1 MIFNEK
7 IEIDTA
13 GRGTVDLTG
22 EIRRLVKH
30 SGVTAGLCHVFI
42 HHTSASLMICENADP
57 SVRRD
62 LERYMAKTA
71 PDGNTEY
78 EHDAEGPDDM
88 AAHIRSLLTGSELTV
103 PVIDGRPALG
113 TWQGIY
119 LWEHRHRPHRRSL
132 TVTVMGEK

>member
-7 IEIDTA
+7 IEIDTT
-13 GRGTVDLTG
+13 GRGTIDLTG
-22 EIRRLVKH
+22 EIRRLVKR

-71 PDGNTEY
+71 PDGNPEY